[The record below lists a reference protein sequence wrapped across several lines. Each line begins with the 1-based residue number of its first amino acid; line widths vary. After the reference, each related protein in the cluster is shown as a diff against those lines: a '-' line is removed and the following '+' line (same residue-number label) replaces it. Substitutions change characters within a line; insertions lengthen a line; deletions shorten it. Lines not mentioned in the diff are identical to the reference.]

1 MFFVEAT
8 ERRTKEMLALQEFSV
23 NWFETMQLGSARTF
37 WLLKSAGLGTP
48 IFIMIM
54 MQNEVVAQGIPQQQL
69 IEALYWC

>member
-1 MFFVEAT
+1 MFFVEDT

-37 WLLKSAGLGTP
+37 WLLKSTGLGTP

-54 MQNEVVAQGIPQQQL
+54 MQNEVVAQGIPQQKL
-69 IEALYWC
+69 IQALHWC